1 MRICSTGLQPAEARK
16 TLRVLRSVSTAP
28 IVVIAAWLV
37 AGWANVG
44 SGRTTTQP
52 AGALATGPYSDITAL
67 FPAALTAR
75 PAKFAAID
83 EEEDGGDDDQADP
96 VDPNDTLAAA
106 DAFWWGAVDAT
117 LGATQ
122 SERERRP
129 RLDSFVDQ
137 VV

>member
-37 AGWANVG
+37 AGGANVA

-52 AGALATGPYSDITAL
+52 AGALATGPYSDVTAL

-83 EEEDGGDDDQADP
+83 EEEDGDDDQADP

-106 DAFWWGAVDAT
+106 DAFWWRAVDAT

-129 RLDSFVDQ
+129 RLNSFVDQ